1 MTRPSTVFWLA
12 IAGSLAFSAFA
23 QPTFESAS
31 PTAGGGTSERA
42 NQMADKGMYKNV
54 DYRNAAKKGPM
65 LVIIPG
71 DVKSNN
77 ATFTQKFGPN
87 NIADFAELE
96 LGRANFGILERN
108 DLGPLLGE
116 FQLAYTMGDPESAR
130 KMLQKGK
137 FKTTK
142 WVVKFDILKAE
153 QVAQA
158 QKGFDGQA
166 LGSLIG
172 IFAGGRGG
180 CGGSNRWRLG
190 TDRRKHRRLGDRH
203 AFQDSRR
210 QHHRAGRHRLYGGER
225 WKSAP
230 HRSRCWAFPRG
241 QRAVSR
247 SIPWCS
253 AWSRSWSGKSMQ
265 NTSNHR
271 QGNPHDSSHRRAV
284 CRRSARRL
292 RFQSHAT
299 DRERTRRAVR
309 WSPEL

>member
-1 MTRPSTVFWLA
+1 MTRPLTVFWLA

-180 CGGSNRWRLG
+180 AAAQTVGGSVQTGESTGVWVIGMRFKILDANTTEQVATGYSEEKMEVGATSQSVLGISEGAKGGVSLDTMVQRLVQKLVWEI
-190 TDRRKHRRLGDRH
+190 DAK
-203 AFQDSRR
+203 
-210 QHHRAGRHRLYGGER
+210 Y
-225 WKSAP
+225 K
-230 HRSRCWAFPRG
+230 
-241 QRAVSR
+241 
-247 SIPWCS
+247 
-253 AWSRSWSGKSMQ
+253 
-265 NTSNHR
+265 
-271 QGNPHDSSHRRAV
+271 
-284 CRRSARRL
+284 
-292 RFQSHAT
+292 
-299 DRERTRRAVR
+299 
-309 WSPEL
+309 